1 MRVDLDTA
9 ADPHACIIESTG
21 RGWLFLLPLNHQS
34 ASLIAVSTGTGVDAQ
49 LEQSRL
55 IVRSIYIASLDA
67 SRAIFPSAPRLHNP
81 LCGNTHLLCG
91 SAATAFDPVCGEG
104 VGHAIREAFLAS
116 AVVHAMHDGEPTSG
130 LFTHYAARLRLG
142 FLRHLE
148 LCRSF
153 YSSGGTTEFWRSE
166 LELLEHGIAAM
177 RSQCRAAGEPSYRLN
192 GTRLIRI

>member
-1 MRVDLDTA
+1 MRVRLDTA
-9 ADPHACIIESTG
+9 ADPHACIIEST
-21 RGWLFLLPLNHQS
+21 RHGWLFLLPINPQS

-55 IVRSIYIASLDA
+55 IVHSIDTASLDG
-67 SRAIFPSAPRLHNP
+67 SRAGFSSSPRLHNP
-81 LCGNTHLLCG
+81 LCDNTHLLCG
-91 SAATAFDPVCGEG
+91 SAAMAFDPVCGEG
-104 VGHAIREAFLAS
+104 VGHAVREAFLAS
-116 AVVHAMHDGEPTSG
+116 AVVHAMQDGEPTSG
-130 LFTHYAARLRLG
+130 LLTHYADRLRFG

-153 YSSGGTTEFWRSE
+153 YSSGGMTEFWRSE

-177 RSQCRAAGEPSYRLN
+177 RSQLQTAGEPCYRLS